1 MVDIPPLSLDFLTG
15 PPLGF
20 RFAVFFFAGGVIPN
34 PLDILF
40 QRVSGLGSKI
50 DTIPIKEGGQNLYT
64 HQLPTRVSYTN
75 LVLERGMVTG
85 SPLGIEFNVAM
96 SLFKFAPSNVMV
108 TLLGEEGAPRSAW
121 LFIKAFP
128 VRWATSDLN
137 ANEERLVIE
146 TLELAYTRMQVIR
159 L

>member
-1 MVDIPPLSLDFLTG
+1 MVDIPTLNRLTG

-20 RFAVFFFAGGVIPN
+20 RFAVFFFAGGVVPN

-40 QRVSGLGSKI
+40 SRVSGLSATV
-50 DTIPIKEGGQNLYT
+50 DLAPLAEGGQNLYT
-64 HQLPTRVSYTN
+64 HRLPRRVGYGN
-75 LVLERGMVTG
+75 LVLERGMVIG
-85 SPLGIEFNVAM
+85 SPIGVEFGAAM

-108 TLLGEEGAPRSAW
+108 TLLSEDAAPISAW
-121 LFIKAFP
+121 LFVKAFP

-137 ANEERLVIE
+137 AGEERLVIE

-159 L
+159 I